1 MNPFGKILL
10 ADDDPQDVE
19 LILRALETVKL
30 ANDVF
35 VVNDGEE
42 LLDYLYFRGKF
53 ADRPKDY
60 PVVILLDLRMP
71 KVDGFDVLQD
81 IKHNEKLKVIPVI
94 VLTSSLEEND
104 IIRSYNLHANA
115 YVVKPV
121 DFQSFV
127 TALKELGIFWA
138 LINQPPIIRE

>member
-1 MNPFGKILL
+1 MN
-10 ADDDPQDVE
+10 
-19 LILRALETVKL
+19 L

-53 ADRPKDY
+53 ADRSKDY
-60 PVVILLDLRMP
+60 PVVILLDLKMP
-71 KVDGFDVLQD
+71 KVDGLEVLQN

-94 VLTSSLEEND
+94 VLTSSSEEND
-104 IIRSYNLHANA
+104 IIQSYNLHANA

-138 LINQPPIIRE
+138 LINQPPIIKE